1 MGEKMQFQT
10 LAETMQ
16 VIKKGLGKVIK
27 LVSAKRSKD
36 DCITVIVTLSNIG
49 LVSFRFLQMRCQKTH
64 PFSKRN
70 WCYCDVQCRPWCCGL
85 CVCLM
90 GLVRRGWVAQ
100 LQHGTCTLYNM
111 ISLLLKGHLSSW
123 DCRWIALARIQRVLI
138 TDLSQLTGH

>member
-1 MGEKMQFQT
+1 MGEKIQLQT

-16 VIKKGLGKVIK
+16 VVKKGLGKVIK

-36 DCITVIVTLSNIG
+36 DCITVIVALSNIG

-70 WCYCDVQCRPWCCGL
+70 WHYYDVQCRPCCCGL

-90 GLVRRGWVAQ
+90 GLVG
-100 LQHGTCTLYNM
+100 G
-111 ISLLLKGHLSSW
+111 G
-123 DCRWIALARIQRVLI
+123 
-138 TDLSQLTGH
+138 